1 MNGSPQP
8 LSWLGPCP
16 RNDYTVIASDI
27 LQNPSLKRWLGGID
41 PAWTLLDRAS
51 TAALRHP
58 PSQPAGAIRLA
69 SNFSPDE
76 IATSAVARN
85 ALILLHTV
93 AAEPGLRMTATG
105 NLSRRVVAQMCDLF
119 IWLGFDKTEAFRLH
133 KVMNEPDFLPLFFVR
148 HLVEAARLVRQHKGH
163 LKITP
168 FGRQVLEDPGHR
180 PCKQSYSISRCGIS
194 IWRISVKAFITDGRS
209 ATSVSF
215 YGHCRSPRTTGRL
228 ARA

>member
-16 RNDYTVIASDI
+16 RKDYTVVASDI

-51 TAALRHP
+51 TAALRRP

-76 IATSAVARN
+76 IARSAVARN

-93 AAEPGLRMTATG
+93 AAEPGLKMTATG
-105 NLSRRVVAQMCDLF
+105 NLSRSGVAQG
-119 IWLGFDKTEAFRLH
+119 WGGNLGLRSLQLLRLRAVTQVDNPCFWDQGNLRYGTISRAFAQALA
-133 KVMNEPDFLPLFFVR
+133 R
-148 HLVEAARLVRQHKGH
+148 HSMVAADCGCLLAAR
-163 LKITP
+163 T
-168 FGRQVLEDPGHR
+168 D
-180 PCKQSYSISRCGIS
+180 S
-194 IWRISVKAFITDGRS
+194 SVDLASTR
-209 ATSVSF
+209 
-215 YGHCRSPRTTGRL
+215 RGRL
-228 ARA
+228 DVELVPWEGDLDSDGTGGVAVIQMAVLVGVNVLSDSV